1 MRAAAPPRK
10 EAGDGQMDELRE
22 EVLSAVLAAT
32 GGSFKVLDVSD
43 LLSCIPAEARAD
55 GAGVSDALR
64 SLSAE
69 GYIEVRYAEGGTYC
83 LRSLPKGQAYGERV
97 RAERVRAAEEGER
110 RRRAR
115 RRGLFAVFVS
125 ALLGA
130 FAGGCLA
137 GALCA
142 LVF

>member
-1 MRAAAPPRK
+1 
-10 EAGDGQMDELRE
+10 MDDLKE
-22 EVLSAVLAAT
+22 EVLSAVDAAT
-32 GGSFKVLDVSD
+32 GGSFKVLDAAD
-43 LLSCIPAEARAD
+43 LLSAVPSGGDEAEV
-55 GAGVSDALR
+55 AGALR

-83 LRSLPKGQAYGERV
+83 LRSLPKGRAHGERV
-97 RAERVRAAEEGER
+97 RAERERAEREEAR
-110 RRRAR
+110 RRRAW
-115 RRGLFAVFVS
+115 RRGVLAVFFS

-142 LVF
+142 LIF